1 MNIQEEIFRSIENIA
16 NKNSSS
22 IPSDIPTVILGIEG
36 VNKFRVK
43 INGSDRIVK
52 DGIGL
57 NLKVGD
63 MIWCHAMNGNVGD
76 LYVMCKR

>member
-1 MNIQEEIFRSIENIA
+1 MA

-22 IPSDIPTVILGIEG
+22 APSDIPTVIIGVEG
-36 VNKFRVK
+36 ENRFRVK
-43 INGSDRIVK
+43 INGADRIVK

-57 NLKVGD
+57 DLKVGD
-63 MIWCHAMNGNVGD
+63 MIWCHAMNGNIGD